1 MAEKVIYR
9 YAAIDIGSNAV
20 RLLFCNVYDK
30 PNGETVFKK
39 SSLVRVPVRLG
50 EDSFSLGHIS
60 QEKCN
65 KLISTMKAFRHLI
78 EVHEV
83 ISYRACATAAMRE
96 ASNRFELVERIRKE
110 AGIEVEIIDGTT
122 EAEVIYANHIAEHM
136 NHKKNYLYIDVG
148 GGSTELTLF
157 SDGRMVDS
165 NSFNI
170 GTIRILKEKV
180 NKETWAGMKE
190 WIIGAT
196 SKFESISGIGSG
208 GNINKLIGL
217 ARKKDD
223 RQISYSKLKELYNSL
238 SLYSLQDRIT
248 LLDMNPDRADV
259 IIPATEIFLFVMKH
273 ANIQKV
279 VVPQIGM
286 SDGLIHL
293 LHEAHL
299 AGLPHGNLERSAF

>member
-1 MAEKVIYR
+1 MSEKIIYR

-50 EDSFSLGHIS
+50 EDAFSNGFIS
-60 QEKCN
+60 VEKAD
-65 KLISTMKAFRHLI
+65 KLVMTMKAFRHLI
-78 EVHEV
+78 DVHDV
-83 ISYRACATAAMRE
+83 IAYRACATAAMRE
-96 ASNRFELVERIRKE
+96 ASNRDEIVKRISAE
-110 AGIEVEIIDGTT
+110 AGIEVEIIDGST

-136 NHKKNYLYIDVG
+136 NQKKNYLYIDVG

-157 SDGRMVDS
+157 SEGRMVKS

-180 NKETWAGMKE
+180 ARETWTIMKE
-190 WIIGAT
+190 WIIQTG
-196 SKFESISGIGSG
+196 SKYESITGIGSG
-208 GNINKLIGL
+208 GNINKIIGL

-223 RQISYSKLKELYNSL
+223 RQISYTKLKELYNSL
-238 SLYSLQDRIT
+238 SIYSLQERIT

-259 IIPATEIFLFVMKH
+259 ILPAMDIFLFVMKH

-299 AGLPHGNLERSAF
+299 SSYSI

>member
-1 MAEKVIYR
+1 MSEKIIYR

-50 EDSFSLGHIS
+50 EDAFSNGFIS
-60 QEKCN
+60 VEKAD
-65 KLISTMKAFRHLI
+65 KLVMTMKAFRHLI
-78 EVHEV
+78 DVHDV
-83 ISYRACATAAMRE
+83 IAYRACATAAMRE
-96 ASNRFELVERIRKE
+96 ASNRDEIVKRISAE
-110 AGIEVEIIDGTT
+110 AGIEVEIIDGST

-136 NHKKNYLYIDVG
+136 NQKKNYLYIDVG

-157 SDGRMVDS
+157 SEGRMVKS

-180 NKETWAGMKE
+180 ARETWTIMKE
-190 WIIGAT
+190 WIIQTG
-196 SKFESISGIGSG
+196 SKYESITGIGSG
-208 GNINKLIGL
+208 GNINKIIGL

-223 RQISYSKLKELYNSL
+223 RQISYTKLKELYNSL
-238 SLYSLQDRIT
+238 SIYSLQERIT

-259 IIPATEIFLFVMKH
+259 ILPAMDIFLFVMKH

-299 AGLPHGNLERSAF
+299 SS

>member
-1 MAEKVIYR
+1 MGAEKTIYR

-50 EDSFSLGHIS
+50 EDAFSNGEIS
-60 QEKCN
+60 EDRCQ
-65 KLISTMKAFRHLI
+65 KLIATMKAFRHLI
-78 EVHEV
+78 DVHEV

-96 ASNRFELVERIRKE
+96 ASNGKELVERIRKE
-110 AGIEVEIIDGTT
+110 ADILVEIIDGAK

-136 NHKKNYLYIDVG
+136 NHKRNYLYIDVG

-157 SDGRMVDS
+157 SNGKVVAS
-165 NSFNI
+165 SSFNI

-180 NKETWAGMKE
+180 GKDTWSLMKE
-190 WIIGAT
+190 WIVQVTA
-196 SKFESISGIGSG
+196 KYENISGIGSG

-223 RQISYSKLKELYNSL
+223 RQISYNKLKELYHSI
-238 SLYSLQDRIT
+238 SLYSLEDRIT

-259 IIPATEIFLFVMKH
+259 ILPATEIFLFVMKH

-279 VVPQIGM
+279 MVPQIGM

-293 LHEAHL
+293 LHEEHL
-299 AGLPHGNLERSAF
+299 EALKKQTGTVQ